1 MKTICNCELDQ
12 LELEFYAD
20 KLIDYEYVE
29 DVCEFNEA
37 DAKALLDL
45 ISEKTGKQ
53 HILIIHENVGK
64 TEIIYDLA
72 LDDSDVNK
80 ILREQWSLD

>member
-1 MKTICNCELDQ
+1 MKDNCELD
-12 LELEFYAD
+12 LSELEFYVD

-29 DVCEFNEA
+29 DVGEFTEA
-37 DAKALLDL
+37 DAEAILKLVE
-45 ISEKTGKQ
+45 EKTGKK
-53 HILIIHENVGK
+53 HVLIIHENVGK

-72 LDDSDVNK
+72 LDDSDTNK